1 MECLVF
7 IDMKIIISEE
17 QYNLISEALGVPDSI
32 LDAAE
37 ELYDIFLK
45 DLSSIT
51 KKSNRYQF
59 DGKINIVLGD
69 KKKVVL
75 NGYELDVDV
84 TTLDEFEGPPQIGTM
99 GMYQN
104 FVFDEKILM
113 KKIDESSVAEF
124 SISFVAGDE
133 WEPHQLY
140 EYFSKD
146 RNFQVSVLAH
156 ELKHKY
162 DKQVNLIGL
171 IGPDAEYHASRSVPK
186 FGIDVIDNKF
196 MYYLYYTQLAEDLVR
211 TTEVASKIK
220 SKNISQSEFID
231 FLRKNE
237 TFQTLVEI
245 KNFTLEKFINEII
258 KEMPKVDEII
268 RMFGDDPN
276 EMDTTD
282 KVVEILN
289 LIQINLVNQ
298 KIDAFNDFVG
308 GPTTNVVN
316 MFRMFGGN
324 IPKEDENVK
333 KVKEN
338 FYNYVTKFE
347 GRPLDFF
354 KQEFNRF
361 NTISNKTIRKLS
373 KLYAMTH
380 KKPTNE
386 SIINWNLHMKLM
398 EKKNG
403 KKKIESNLRKL
414 L

>member
-1 MECLVF
+1 
-7 IDMKIIISEE
+7 MKYIISKE
-17 QYNLISEALGVPDSI
+17 QYNLISEALGVLDSI
-32 LDAAE
+32 LGAAE

-51 KKSNRYQF
+51 KKSNKYQF
-59 DGKINIVLGD
+59 AGKIDVILGD

-75 NGYELDVDV
+75 NGYELDVEV
-84 TTLDEFEGPPQIGTM
+84 TNIDEFEGPPQIGTM
-99 GMYQN
+99 GMSQN
-104 FVFDEKILM
+104 IVFDKKIMM
-113 KKIDESSVAEF
+113 KKIDESNVAEF
-124 SISFVAGDE
+124 SISFIAGDE

-146 RNFQVSVLAH
+146 RDFQVSVLAH

-162 DKQVNLIGL
+162 DKQANLIGL
-171 IGPDAEYHASRSVPK
+171 IGPDAEYHALRSVPK

-211 TTEVASKIK
+211 TTEVASRIK

-245 KNFTLEKFINEII
+245 KNFTLEKFINGIM

-276 EMDTTD
+276 VMDTTD
-282 KVVEILN
+282 KVREILN
-289 LIQINLVNQ
+289 IVQINLINQ
-298 KIDAFNDFVG
+298 KIDTFNEFVG
-308 GPTTNVVN
+308 SPTTNIMN

-324 IPKEDENVK
+324 VPKEYEEVE

-361 NTISNKTIRKLS
+361 NTVSNKTIRKLS

-398 EKKNG
+398 EKKYG
-403 KKKIESNLRKL
+403 KKKIEFNLRKL

>member
-1 MECLVF
+1 
-7 IDMKIIISEE
+7 MKYIISKE

-32 LDAAE
+32 LGAAE

-51 KKSNRYQF
+51 KKSNKYQF
-59 DGKINIVLGD
+59 AGKIDVILGD

-75 NGYELDVDV
+75 NGYELDVEV
-84 TTLDEFEGPPQIGTM
+84 TNIDEFEGPPQIGTM
-99 GMYQN
+99 GMSQN
-104 FVFDEKILM
+104 IVFDKKIMM
-113 KKIDESSVAEF
+113 KKIDESNVAEF
-124 SISFVAGDE
+124 SISFIAGDE

-146 RNFQVSVLAH
+146 RDFQVSVLAH

-162 DKQVNLIGL
+162 DKQANLIGL
-171 IGPDAEYHASRSVPK
+171 IGPDAEYHALRSVPK

-211 TTEVASKIK
+211 TTEVASRIK

-245 KNFTLEKFINEII
+245 KNFTLEKFINGIM
-258 KEMPKVDEII
+258 KEMTKVDEII

-276 EMDTTD
+276 VMDTTD
-282 KVVEILN
+282 KVREILN
-289 LIQINLVNQ
+289 LVQINLINQ
-298 KIDAFNDFVG
+298 KIDTFNEFVG
-308 GPTTNVVN
+308 SPTTNIMN

-324 IPKEDENVK
+324 VPKEYEEVE

-361 NTISNKTIRKLS
+361 NTVSNKTIRKLS

-398 EKKNG
+398 EKKYG
-403 KKKIESNLRKL
+403 KKKIEFNLRKL

>member
-1 MECLVF
+1 
-7 IDMKIIISEE
+7 MKYIISKE

-32 LDAAE
+32 LGAAE

-51 KKSNRYQF
+51 KKSNKYQF
-59 DGKINIVLGD
+59 AGKIDVILGD

-75 NGYELDVDV
+75 NGYELDVEV
-84 TTLDEFEGPPQIGTM
+84 TNIDEFEGPPQIGTM
-99 GMYQN
+99 GMSQN
-104 FVFDEKILM
+104 IVFDKKIMM
-113 KKIDESSVAEF
+113 KKIDESNVAEF
-124 SISFVAGDE
+124 SISFIAGDE
-133 WEPHQLY
+133 WVPHQLY

-146 RNFQVSVLAH
+146 RDFQVSVLAH

-162 DKQVNLIGL
+162 DKQANLIGL
-171 IGPDAEYHASRSVPK
+171 IGPDAEYHALRSVPK

-211 TTEVASKIK
+211 TTEVASRIK

-245 KNFTLEKFINEII
+245 KNFTLENFINGIM

-276 EMDTTD
+276 VMDTTD
-282 KVVEILN
+282 KVREILN
-289 LIQINLVNQ
+289 LVQINLINQ
-298 KIDAFNDFVG
+298 KIDTFNEFVG
-308 GPTTNVVN
+308 SPTTNIMN

-324 IPKEDENVK
+324 VPKEYEEVE

-361 NTISNKTIRKLS
+361 NTVSNKTIRKLS

-398 EKKNG
+398 EKKYG
-403 KKKIESNLRKL
+403 KKKIEFNLRKL

>member
-1 MECLVF
+1 
-7 IDMKIIISEE
+7 MKYIISKE

-32 LDAAE
+32 LGAAE

-51 KKSNRYQF
+51 KKSNKYQF
-59 DGKINIVLGD
+59 AGKIDVILGD

-75 NGYELDVDV
+75 NGYELDVEV
-84 TTLDEFEGPPQIGTM
+84 TNIDEFEGPPQIGTM
-99 GMYQN
+99 GMSQN
-104 FVFDEKILM
+104 IVFDKKIMM
-113 KKIDESSVAEF
+113 KKIDESNVAEF
-124 SISFVAGDE
+124 SISFIAGDE
-133 WEPHQLY
+133 WVPHQLY

-146 RNFQVSVLAH
+146 RDFQVSVLAH

-162 DKQVNLIGL
+162 DKQANLIGL
-171 IGPDAEYHASRSVPK
+171 IGPDAEYHALRSVPK

-211 TTEVASKIK
+211 TTEVASRIK

-245 KNFTLEKFINEII
+245 KNFTLEKFINGIM

-276 EMDTTD
+276 VMDTTD
-282 KVVEILN
+282 KVREILN
-289 LIQINLVNQ
+289 LVQINLINQ
-298 KIDAFNDFVG
+298 KIDTFNEFVG
-308 GPTTNVVN
+308 SPTTNIMN

-324 IPKEDENVK
+324 VPKEYEEVE

-361 NTISNKTIRKLS
+361 NTVSNKTIRKLS

-398 EKKNG
+398 EKKYG
-403 KKKIESNLRKL
+403 KKKIEFNLRKL

>member
-1 MECLVF
+1 
-7 IDMKIIISEE
+7 MKYIISKE

-32 LDAAE
+32 LGAAE

-51 KKSNRYQF
+51 KKSNKYQF
-59 DGKINIVLGD
+59 AGKIDVILGD

-75 NGYELDVDV
+75 NGYELDVEV
-84 TTLDEFEGPPQIGTM
+84 TNIDEFEGPPQIGTM
-99 GMYQN
+99 GMSQN
-104 FVFDEKILM
+104 VVFDKKIMM
-113 KKIDESSVAEF
+113 KKIDESNVAEF
-124 SISFVAGDE
+124 SISFIAGDE

-146 RNFQVSVLAH
+146 RDFQVSVLAH

-162 DKQVNLIGL
+162 DKQANLIGL
-171 IGPDAEYHASRSVPK
+171 IGPDAEYHALRSVPK

-211 TTEVASKIK
+211 TTEVASRIK

-245 KNFTLEKFINEII
+245 KNFTLEKFINGIM
-258 KEMPKVDEII
+258 KEMTKVDEII

-276 EMDTTD
+276 VMDTTD
-282 KVVEILN
+282 KVREILN
-289 LIQINLVNQ
+289 LVQINLINQ
-298 KIDAFNDFVG
+298 KIDTFNEFVG
-308 GPTTNVVN
+308 GPTTNIMN

-324 IPKEDENVK
+324 VPKEYEEVE

-361 NTISNKTIRKLS
+361 NTVSNKTIRKLS

-398 EKKNG
+398 EKKYG
-403 KKKIESNLRKL
+403 KKKIEFNLRKL

>member
-1 MECLVF
+1 M
-7 IDMKIIISEE
+7 
-17 QYNLISEALGVPDSI
+17 
-32 LDAAE
+32 
-37 ELYDIFLK
+37 
-45 DLSSIT
+45 
-51 KKSNRYQF
+51 
-59 DGKINIVLGD
+59 
-69 KKKVVL
+69 
-75 NGYELDVDV
+75 
-84 TTLDEFEGPPQIGTM
+84 
-99 GMYQN
+99 
-104 FVFDEKILM
+104 M
-113 KKIDESSVAEF
+113 KKIDESNVAEF
-124 SISFVAGDE
+124 SISFIAGDE

-146 RNFQVSVLAH
+146 RDFQVSVLAH

-162 DKQVNLIGL
+162 DKQANLIGL
-171 IGPDAEYHASRSVPK
+171 IGPDAEYHALRSVPK

-211 TTEVASKIK
+211 TTEVASRIK

-245 KNFTLEKFINEII
+245 KNFTLEKFINGIM

-276 EMDTTD
+276 VMDTTD
-282 KVVEILN
+282 KVREILN
-289 LIQINLVNQ
+289 LVQINLINQ
-298 KIDAFNDFVG
+298 KIDTFNEFVG
-308 GPTTNVVN
+308 GPTTNIMN

-324 IPKEDENVK
+324 VPKEYEEVE

-361 NTISNKTIRKLS
+361 NTVSNKTIRKLS

-398 EKKNG
+398 EKKYG
-403 KKKIESNLRKL
+403 KKKIEFNLRKL

>member
-1 MECLVF
+1 
-7 IDMKIIISEE
+7 MKYIISKE

-32 LDAAE
+32 LGAAE

-51 KKSNRYQF
+51 KKSNKYQF
-59 DGKINIVLGD
+59 AGKIDVILGD

-75 NGYELDVDV
+75 NGYELDVEV
-84 TTLDEFEGPPQIGTM
+84 TNIDEFEGPPQIGTM
-99 GMYQN
+99 GMSQN
-104 FVFDEKILM
+104 VVFDKKIMM
-113 KKIDESSVAEF
+113 KKIDESNVAEF
-124 SISFVAGDE
+124 SISFIAGDE

-146 RNFQVSVLAH
+146 RDFQVSVLAH

-162 DKQVNLIGL
+162 DKQANLIGL
-171 IGPDAEYHASRSVPK
+171 IGPDAEYHALRSVPK

-211 TTEVASKIK
+211 TTEVASRIK

-245 KNFTLEKFINEII
+245 KNFTLEKFINGIM

-276 EMDTTD
+276 VMDTTD
-282 KVVEILN
+282 KVREILN
-289 LIQINLVNQ
+289 LVQINLINQ
-298 KIDAFNDFVG
+298 KIDTFNEFVG
-308 GPTTNVVN
+308 GPTTNIMN

-324 IPKEDENVK
+324 VPKEYEEVE

-361 NTISNKTIRKLS
+361 NTVSNKTIRKLS

-398 EKKNG
+398 EKKYG
-403 KKKIESNLRKL
+403 KKKIEFNLRKL

>member
-1 MECLVF
+1 
-7 IDMKIIISEE
+7 MKYIISKE

-32 LDAAE
+32 LGAAE

-51 KKSNRYQF
+51 KKSNKYQF
-59 DGKINIVLGD
+59 AGKIDVILGD

-75 NGYELDVDV
+75 NGYELDVEV
-84 TTLDEFEGPPQIGTM
+84 TNIDEFEGPPQIGTM
-99 GMYQN
+99 GMSQN
-104 FVFDEKILM
+104 IVFDKKIMM
-113 KKIDESSVAEF
+113 KKIDESNVAEF
-124 SISFVAGDE
+124 SISFIAGDE

-146 RNFQVSVLAH
+146 RDFQVSVLAH

-162 DKQVNLIGL
+162 DKQANLIGL
-171 IGPDAEYHASRSVPK
+171 IGPDAEYHALRSVPK

-211 TTEVASKIK
+211 TTEVASRIK

-245 KNFTLEKFINEII
+245 KNFTLEKFINGIM

-276 EMDTTD
+276 VMDTTD
-282 KVVEILN
+282 KVREILN
-289 LIQINLVNQ
+289 IVQINLINQ
-298 KIDAFNDFVG
+298 KIDTFNEFVG
-308 GPTTNVVN
+308 SPTTNIMN

-324 IPKEDENVK
+324 VPKEYEEVE

-361 NTISNKTIRKLS
+361 NTVSNKTIRKLS

-386 SIINWNLHMKLM
+386 SIINWNIHMKLM
-398 EKKNG
+398 EKKYG
-403 KKKIESNLRKL
+403 KKKIEFNLRKL

>member
-1 MECLVF
+1 
-7 IDMKIIISEE
+7 MKYIISKK

-32 LDAAE
+32 LVAAE
-37 ELYDIFLK
+37 EFYDIFLK

-51 KKSNRYQF
+51 KKSNKYQF
-59 DGKINIVLGD
+59 GGKIDIVLGD

-75 NGYELDVDV
+75 NGYELDVEV
-84 TTLDEFEGPPQIGTM
+84 TNLDEFEGPPQIGTM

-104 FVFDEKILM
+104 FVFDKKIMM

-133 WEPHQLY
+133 WEPRQLY

-146 RNFQVSVLAH
+146 RDFQVSVLAH

-211 TTEVASKIK
+211 TTEVASRIK

-237 TFQTLVEI
+237 TFQTLVKI
-245 KNFTLEKFINEII
+245 KNFTLEKFINEIM

-276 EMDTTD
+276 VMDTTD

-324 IPKEDENVK
+324 IPKEDENVE

>member
-1 MECLVF
+1 
-7 IDMKIIISEE
+7 MKYIISKE

-32 LDAAE
+32 LGAAE

-51 KKSNRYQF
+51 KKSNKYQF
-59 DGKINIVLGD
+59 AGKIDVILGD

-75 NGYELDVDV
+75 NGYELDVEV
-84 TTLDEFEGPPQIGTM
+84 TNIDEFEGPPQIGTM
-99 GMYQN
+99 GMSQN
-104 FVFDEKILM
+104 IVFDKKIMM
-113 KKIDESSVAEF
+113 KKIDESNVAEF
-124 SISFVAGDE
+124 SISFIAGDE

-146 RNFQVSVLAH
+146 RDFQVSVLAH

-162 DKQVNLIGL
+162 DKQANLIGL
-171 IGPDAEYHASRSVPK
+171 IGPDAEYHALRSVPK

-211 TTEVASKIK
+211 TTEVASRIK

-245 KNFTLEKFINEII
+245 KNFTLEKFINGIM

-276 EMDTTD
+276 VMDTTD
-282 KVVEILN
+282 KVREILN
-289 LIQINLVNQ
+289 IVQINLINQ
-298 KIDAFNDFVG
+298 KIDTFNEFVG
-308 GPTTNVVN
+308 SPTTNIMN

-324 IPKEDENVK
+324 VPKEYEEVE

-354 KQEFNRF
+354 KKEFNRF
-361 NTISNKTIRKLS
+361 NTVSNKTIRKLS

-398 EKKNG
+398 EKKYG
-403 KKKIESNLRKL
+403 KKKIEFNLRKL

>member
-1 MECLVF
+1 
-7 IDMKIIISEE
+7 MKYIISKE

-32 LDAAE
+32 LGAAE

-51 KKSNRYQF
+51 KKSNKYQF
-59 DGKINIVLGD
+59 AGKIDVILGD

-75 NGYELDVDV
+75 NGYELDVEV
-84 TTLDEFEGPPQIGTM
+84 TNIDEFEGPPQIGTM
-99 GMYQN
+99 GMSQN
-104 FVFDEKILM
+104 IVFDKKIMM
-113 KKIDESSVAEF
+113 KKIDESNVAEF
-124 SISFVAGDE
+124 SISFIAGDE

-146 RNFQVSVLAH
+146 RDFQVSVLAH

-162 DKQVNLIGL
+162 DKQANLIGL
-171 IGPDAEYHASRSVPK
+171 IGPDAEYHALRSVPK

-211 TTEVASKIK
+211 TTEVASRIK

-245 KNFTLEKFINEII
+245 KNFTLEKFINGIM

-276 EMDTTD
+276 VMDTTD
-282 KVVEILN
+282 KVREILN
-289 LIQINLVNQ
+289 IVQINLINQ
-298 KIDAFNDFVG
+298 KIDTFNEFVG
-308 GPTTNVVN
+308 SPTTNIMN

-324 IPKEDENVK
+324 VPKEYEEVE

-361 NTISNKTIRKLS
+361 NTVSNKTIRKLS

-398 EKKNG
+398 EKKYG
-403 KKKIESNLRKL
+403 KKKIEFNLRKL

>member
-1 MECLVF
+1 
-7 IDMKIIISEE
+7 MKYIISKE

-32 LDAAE
+32 LGAAE

-51 KKSNRYQF
+51 KKSNKYQF
-59 DGKINIVLGD
+59 AGKIDVILGD

-75 NGYELDVDV
+75 NGYELDVEV
-84 TTLDEFEGPPQIGTM
+84 TNIDEFEGPPQIGTM
-99 GMYQN
+99 GMSQN
-104 FVFDEKILM
+104 IVFDKKIMM
-113 KKIDESSVAEF
+113 KKIDESNVAEF
-124 SISFVAGDE
+124 SISFIAGDE

-146 RNFQVSVLAH
+146 RDFQVSVLAH

-162 DKQVNLIGL
+162 DKQANLIGL
-171 IGPDAEYHASRSVPK
+171 IGPDAEYHALRSVPK

-211 TTEVASKIK
+211 TTEVASRIK

-245 KNFTLEKFINEII
+245 KNFTLEKFINGIM

-276 EMDTTD
+276 VMDTTD
-282 KVVEILN
+282 KVREILN
-289 LIQINLVNQ
+289 LVQINLINQ
-298 KIDAFNDFVG
+298 KIDTFNEFVG
-308 GPTTNVVN
+308 GPTTNIMN

-324 IPKEDENVK
+324 VPKEYEEVE

-361 NTISNKTIRKLS
+361 NTVSNKTIRKLS

-398 EKKNG
+398 EKKYG
-403 KKKIESNLRKL
+403 KKKIEFNLRKL

>member
-1 MECLVF
+1 
-7 IDMKIIISEE
+7 MKIIISEE
-17 QYNLISEALGVPDSI
+17 QYNFISEALGVPDSI

-140 EYFSKD
+140 EYFSRD
-146 RNFQVSVLAH
+146 RDFQVSVLAH

-211 TTEVASKIK
+211 TTEVASRLK

-289 LIQINLVNQ
+289 LIQINLANQ

-354 KQEFNRF
+354 KQEFSRF

-386 SIINWNLHMKLM
+386 SIIDWNLHMKLM

>member
-1 MECLVF
+1 
-7 IDMKIIISEE
+7 MKYIISKE

-32 LDAAE
+32 LGAAE

-51 KKSNRYQF
+51 KKSNKYQF
-59 DGKINIVLGD
+59 AGKIDVILGD

-75 NGYELDVDV
+75 NGYELDVEV
-84 TTLDEFEGPPQIGTM
+84 TNIDEFEGPPQIGTM
-99 GMYQN
+99 GMSQN
-104 FVFDEKILM
+104 IVFDKKIMM
-113 KKIDESSVAEF
+113 KKIDESNVAEF
-124 SISFVAGDE
+124 SISFIAGDE

-146 RNFQVSVLAH
+146 RDFQVSVLAH

-162 DKQVNLIGL
+162 DKQANLIGL
-171 IGPDAEYHASRSVPK
+171 IGPDAEYHALRSVPK

-211 TTEVASKIK
+211 TTEVASRIK

-245 KNFTLEKFINEII
+245 KNFTLEKFINGIM

-276 EMDTTD
+276 VMDTTD
-282 KVVEILN
+282 KVREILN
-289 LIQINLVNQ
+289 LVQINLINQ
-298 KIDAFNDFVG
+298 KIDTFNEFVG
-308 GPTTNVVN
+308 SPTTNIMN

-324 IPKEDENVK
+324 VPKEYEEVE

-361 NTISNKTIRKLS
+361 NTVSNKTIRKLS

-398 EKKNG
+398 EKKYG
-403 KKKIESNLRKL
+403 KKKIEFNLRKL